1 MNKEVA
7 GMDIIK
13 RFVSK
18 EKYSIKCPY
27 TLSPIGITVHN
38 TANSASAANEIAYMA
53 GNDKE
58 ISYHFAVDE
67 KEIIQALPL
76 DRNGWHA
83 GDGATGSGN
92 RRTIAIEI
100 CRSTSDDLNLFIQAE
115 KNAAWLCASLC
126 LQYGW
131 STKDIY
137 THKHWSGKNCPHKTL
152 ELGWDRFLAMVEQNM
167 TEMRKQEKK
176 GDFANMTADQKKSY
190 VKGLY
195 VTYTGRQA
203 DPSGLKYWIDQIG
216 DQTAL
221 IDIEKAFANQEE
233 CRKYAVKNAYRNV
246 MKREADSAGLKYWT
260 DWLKKHTAAELY
272 DQFVALKKNGQ
283 K

>member
-1 MNKEVA
+1 
-7 GMDIIK
+7 MDIIK
-13 RFVSK
+13 KLISK

-53 GNDKE
+53 GNNKE
-58 ISYHFAVDE
+58 TSYHFAVDE

-100 CRSTSDDLNLFIQAE
+100 CRSTSEDLNLFLQAE
-115 KNAAWLCASLC
+115 KNAAWLCAYLC
-126 LQYGW
+126 QQHGW
-131 STKDIY
+131 TTKDIY

-167 TEMRKQEKK
+167 TEMRKPEKK
-176 GDFANMTADQKKSY
+176 GDFEGMTAEQKKAY

-203 DPSGLKYWIDQIG
+203 DPSGLNYWISQIG

-221 IDIEKAFANQEE
+221 IDIEKAFAGQEE
-233 CRKYAVKNAYRNV
+233 CRTYIVKNAYRNV
-246 MKREADSAGLKYWT
+246 MKREADKDGLAYWT
-260 DWLKKHTAAELY
+260 GWLKTHAAAELY
-272 DQFVALKKNGQ
+272 DQFSALKKKGQ

>member
-1 MNKEVA
+1 
-7 GMDIIK
+7 MDIIK

-38 TANSASAANEIAYMA
+38 TANSASAANEITYMA
-53 GNDKE
+53 GNDKK

-100 CRSTSDDLNLFIQAE
+100 CRSTSEDLSLFLQAE

-152 ELGWDRFLAMVEQNM
+152 ELGWDRFLAMVEQYM
-167 TEMRKQEKK
+167 TEMSRKTEPEKK

-203 DPSGLKYWIDQIG
+203 DPSGLEYWIGQIG

-260 DWLKKHTAAELY
+260 
-272 DQFVALKKNGQ
+272 
-283 K
+283 

>member
-1 MNKEVA
+1 
-7 GMDIIK
+7 MDIIK
-13 RFVSK
+13 KLISK

-27 TLSPIGITVHN
+27 TLSPLGITVHN

-58 ISYHFAVDE
+58 TSYHFAVDE

-100 CRSTSDDLNLFIQAE
+100 CRSTSEDLSLFLQAE

-167 TEMRKQEKK
+167 TEMRKPEKK

-203 DPSGLKYWIDQIG
+203 DPSGLNYWMNQIG

-221 IDIEKAFANQEE
+221 IDIEKAFSNQEE

-246 MKREADSAGLKYWT
+246 MKREADSTGLKYWT

-272 DQFVALKKNGQ
+272 DQLVALKKKGN

>member
-1 MNKEVA
+1 
-7 GMDIIK
+7 MDIIK

-27 TLSPIGITVHN
+27 SLSPIGITLHN
-38 TANSASAANEIAYMA
+38 TANSASAANEIAYMER
-53 GNDKE
+53 NDKE

-76 DRNGWHA
+76 DRNAWHA

-100 CRSTSDDLNLFIQAE
+100 CRSTSEDLSLFLQAE

-126 LQYGW
+126 LEHGW
-131 STKDIY
+131 TTKDIY

-167 TEMRKQEKK
+167 TEMSKPEKK
-176 GDFANMTADQKKSY
+176 GDFAGMTIEQKKAY

-203 DPSGLKYWIDQIG
+203 DPSGLEYWIDQIG

-221 IDIEKAFANQEE
+221 IDIEKAFAGQEE
-233 CRKYAVKNAYRNV
+233 CRTYIVKNAYRNV
-246 MKREADSAGLKYWT
+246 MKREADKDGLAYWT
-260 DWLKKHTAAELY
+260 GWLKTHAAAELY
-272 DQFVALKKNGQ
+272 DQLIMMKKQGH

>member
-1 MNKEVA
+1 
-7 GMDIIK
+7 MDIIK
-13 RFVSK
+13 KLISK

-38 TANSASAANEIAYMA
+38 TANSASAANEIAYMT
-53 GNDKE
+53 GNNKE
-58 ISYHFAVDE
+58 TSYHFAVDE

-100 CRSTSDDLNLFIQAE
+100 CRSTSEDLRLFLQAE

-126 LQYGW
+126 LEHGW
-131 STKDIY
+131 TTKDIY

-152 ELGWDRFLAMVEQNM
+152 ELGWDRFLAMVEQYM
-167 TEMRKQEKK
+167 TEMNRKTEPGKK
-176 GDFANMTADQKKSY
+176 GDFEGMTADQKKAY

-203 DPSGLKYWIDQIG
+203 DPSGLEYWIGQIG

-233 CRKYAVKNAYRNV
+233 CRKNAYRNV

-260 DWLKKHTAAELY
+260 EWLKNHTAVELY
-272 DQFVALKKNGQ
+272 DQFVALKKKGQ

>member
-1 MNKEVA
+1 
-7 GMDIIK
+7 MDIIK
-13 RFVSK
+13 RLISP

-27 TLSPIGITVHN
+27 SLSPIGITVHN
-38 TANSASAANEIAYMA
+38 TDNLASAANEIAYMER
-53 GNDKE
+53 NDKE

-100 CRSTSDDLNLFIQAE
+100 CRSTSEDLSLFLQAE

-126 LQYGW
+126 MQNGW
-131 STKDIY
+131 TTKDIY

-167 TEMRKQEKK
+167 TEMRKPEKK
-176 GDFANMTADQKKSY
+176 GDFEGMTAEQKKAY

-203 DPSGLKYWIDQIG
+203 DPSGLEYWMDKIG

-233 CRKYAVKNAYRNV
+233 CRTYIVKNAYRNV
-246 MKREADSAGLKYWT
+246 MKREADKDGLAYWT
-260 DWLKKHTAAELY
+260 GWLKTHAAAELY
-272 DQFVALKKNGQ
+272 DQLIIMKKQGH

>member
-1 MNKEVA
+1 
-7 GMDIIK
+7 MDIIK
-13 RFVSK
+13 KLISK

-27 TLSPIGITVHN
+27 TLSPLGITVHN

-100 CRSTSDDLNLFIQAE
+100 CRSTSEDLNLFIQAE

-152 ELGWDRFLAMVEQNM
+152 ELGWDRFLAMVEQNIADM
-167 TEMRKQEKK
+167 SKPDEPKKK
-176 GDFANMTADQKKSY
+176 GDFHSMTEQQRIAY
-190 VKGLY
+190 IRNLY
-195 VTYTGRQA
+195 VTYTGRVA
-203 DPSGLKYWIDQIG
+203 DPAGITYWLSQITE
-216 DQTAL
+216 DTSL
-221 IDIEKAFANQEE
+221 VTLERRFAAQAE
-233 CRKYAVKNAYRNV
+233 CRNYAVKNAYRNV
-246 MKREADSAGLKYWT
+246 MKREADKDGLAYWT

-272 DQFVALKKNGQ
+272 EVMITLKGKGQ

>member
-1 MNKEVA
+1 
-7 GMDIIK
+7 MDIIK
-13 RFVSK
+13 RLISP

-27 TLSPIGITVHN
+27 SLSPIGITVHN
-38 TANSASAANEIAYMA
+38 TDNLASAANEIAYMER
-53 GNDKE
+53 NDKE

-100 CRSTSDDLNLFIQAE
+100 CRSTSEDLSLFLQAE

-126 LQYGW
+126 MQNGW
-131 STKDIY
+131 TTKDIY

-152 ELGWDRFLAMVEQNM
+152 ELGWDRFLAMVEQNIADM
-167 TEMRKQEKK
+167 SKPDEPEKK
-176 GDFANMTADQKKSY
+176 GDFHSMTEQQRIAY
-190 VKGLY
+190 IRNLY
-195 VTYTGRQA
+195 VTYTGRVA
-203 DPSGLKYWIDQIG
+203 DPAGITYWLSQITE
-216 DQTAL
+216 DTSL
-221 IDIEKAFANQEE
+221 VTLERRFAAQAE
-233 CRKYAVKNAYRNV
+233 CRNYAVKNAYRNV
-246 MKREADSAGLKYWT
+246 MKREADKDGLAYWT

-272 DQFVALKKNGQ
+272 EVMITLKGKGQ

>member
-1 MNKEVA
+1 
-7 GMDIIK
+7 MDIIK
-13 RFVSK
+13 KLIPK
-18 EKYSIKCPY
+18 EKYSMKCPY

-58 ISYHFAVDE
+58 TSYHFAVDE

-100 CRSTSDDLNLFIQAE
+100 CRSTSEDLNLFLQAE

-126 LQYGW
+126 QQYGW
-131 STKDIY
+131 TTKNIY

-152 ELGWDRFLAMVEQNM
+152 ELGWDRFLAMVEQYM
-167 TEMRKQEKK
+167 TEMSRKIELEKK
-176 GDFANMTADQKKSY
+176 GDFVDMTAEQKKAY

-203 DPSGLKYWIDQIG
+203 DPSGLEYWIGQIG
-216 DQTAL
+216 NQTAL
-221 IDIEKAFANQEE
+221 IEIEKAFSNQEE
-233 CRKYAVKNAYRNV
+233 CRKYIVKNAYRNV
-246 MKREADSAGLKYWT
+246 MMREADSDGLKYWT

-272 DQFVALKKNGQ
+272 DQLIIMKKQGH

>member
-1 MNKEVA
+1 
-7 GMDIIK
+7 MDIIK
-13 RFVSK
+13 RLILP

-27 TLSPIGITVHN
+27 SLSPIGITVHN

-58 ISYHFAVDE
+58 TSYHFAVDE

-100 CRSTSDDLNLFIQAE
+100 CRSTSEDLSLFLEAE

-137 THKHWSGKNCPHKTL
+137 THQHWSGKNCPHKTL

-167 TEMRKQEKK
+167 TEMSRKTEPEKK
-176 GDFANMTADQKKSY
+176 GDFEGMTADQKKSY

-203 DPSGLKYWIDQIG
+203 DPSGLNYWMGQIG

-233 CRKYAVKNAYRNV
+233 CRTYIVKNAYRNV
-246 MKREADSAGLKYWT
+246 MKREADKDGLAYWT

-272 DQFVALKKNGQ
+272 EVMTTLKGKGQ

>member
-1 MNKEVA
+1 ME
-7 GMDIIK
+7 IIK

-27 TLSPIGITVHN
+27 SLSPIGITVHN

-58 ISYHFAVDE
+58 TSYHFAVDE

-100 CRSTSDDLNLFIQAE
+100 CRSTSEDLNLFIQAE

-152 ELGWDRFLAMVEQNM
+152 ELGWDRFLAMVEQNIADM
-167 TEMRKQEKK
+167 SKPDEPEKK
-176 GDFANMTADQKKSY
+176 GDFANMTEQQRIAY
-190 VKGLY
+190 IRNLY
-195 VTYTGRQA
+195 VTYTGRVA
-203 DPSGLKYWIDQIG
+203 DPAGITYWLSQITE
-216 DQTAL
+216 DTSL
-221 IDIEKAFANQEE
+221 VTLERRFAAQAE
-233 CRKYAVKNAYRNV
+233 CRNYAVKNAYRNV
-246 MKREADSAGLKYWT
+246 MKREADKDGLAYWT
-260 DWLKKHTAAELY
+260 GWLKTHAAAELY
-272 DQFVALKKNGQ
+272 DQLVALKKKGN

>member
-1 MNKEVA
+1 
-7 GMDIIK
+7 MDIIK
-13 RFVSK
+13 KLISP

-27 TLSPIGITVHN
+27 SLSPIGITVHN

-58 ISYHFAVDE
+58 TSYHFAVDE

-100 CRSTSDDLNLFIQAE
+100 CRSTSEDLNLFLQAE

-131 STKDIY
+131 TTKDIY

-152 ELGWDRFLAMVEQNM
+152 ELGWDRFLAVVEQNM
-167 TEMRKQEKK
+167 TEMSRKTEPGKK
-176 GDFANMTADQKKSY
+176 GDFEGMTADQKKAY
-190 VKGLY
+190 VKDLY

-203 DPSGLKYWIDQIG
+203 DPSGLNYWMDRIG

-272 DQFVALKKNGQ
+272 DQLIIMKKQGH

>member
-1 MNKEVA
+1 
-7 GMDIIK
+7 MDIIK
-13 RFVSK
+13 KLISK

-58 ISYHFAVDE
+58 TSYHFAVDE
-67 KEIIQALPL
+67 KEIVQALPL

-100 CRSTSDDLNLFIQAE
+100 CRSTSNDLNLFLQAE
-115 KNAAWLCASLC
+115 KNAAWLCAYLC
-126 LQYGW
+126 QQYGW
-131 STKDIY
+131 TTKDIY

-152 ELGWDRFLAMVEQNM
+152 ELGWDRFLAIVEQNIADM
-167 TEMRKQEKK
+167 SSKAEPEKK
-176 GDFANMTADQKKSY
+176 GDFEGMTADQKKAY
-190 VKGLY
+190 VKCLY

-203 DPSGLKYWIDQIG
+203 DPSGLEYWIGQIG

-246 MKREADSAGLKYWT
+246 MKREADKDGLAYWT

-272 DQFVALKKNGQ
+272 DQFVALKKKGQ

>member
-1 MNKEVA
+1 
-7 GMDIIK
+7 MDIIK
-13 RFVSK
+13 RLISP

-27 TLSPIGITVHN
+27 TLSPIGLTVHN

-53 GNDKE
+53 GNNKE
-58 ISYHFAVDE
+58 TSYHFAVDE

-100 CRSTSDDLNLFIQAE
+100 CRSTSEDLNLFLQAE

-131 STKDIY
+131 TTKDIY

-167 TEMRKQEKK
+167 TEMSKLEKK
-176 GDFANMTADQKKSY
+176 GDFAGMTIEQKKAY

-203 DPSGLKYWIDQIG
+203 DPSGLEYWIGQIG
-216 DQTAL
+216 GQTAL

-246 MKREADSAGLKYWT
+246 MKREADKDGLAYWT

-272 DQFVALKKNGQ
+272 DQLIIMKKQGH

>member
-1 MNKEVA
+1 
-7 GMDIIK
+7 MDIIK

-18 EKYSIKCPY
+18 EKYAIKCPY

-100 CRSTSDDLNLFIQAE
+100 CRSTSEDLNLFIQAE

-167 TEMRKQEKK
+167 TEMSKPEKK
-176 GDFANMTADQKKSY
+176 GDFAGMTIEQKKAY

-203 DPSGLKYWIDQIG
+203 DPSGLEYWIDQIG

-221 IDIEKAFANQEE
+221 IDIEKAFAGQEE
-233 CRKYAVKNAYRNV
+233 CRTYIVKNAYRNV
-246 MKREADSAGLKYWT
+246 MKREADKDGLAYWT
-260 DWLKKHTAAELY
+260 GWLKTHAAAELY
-272 DQFVALKKNGQ
+272 DQLIMMKKQGH

>member
-1 MNKEVA
+1 
-7 GMDIIK
+7 MDIIK

-27 TLSPIGITVHN
+27 SLSPIGITLHN
-38 TANSASAANEIAYMA
+38 TANSASAANEIAYMER
-53 GNDKE
+53 NDKE

-76 DRNGWHA
+76 DRNAWHA

-100 CRSTSDDLNLFIQAE
+100 CRSTSEDLSLFLQAE

-131 STKDIY
+131 TTKDIY

-167 TEMRKQEKK
+167 TEMSKPEKK
-176 GDFANMTADQKKSY
+176 GDFAGMTIEQKKAY

-203 DPSGLKYWIDQIG
+203 DPSGLEYWIDQIG

-221 IDIEKAFANQEE
+221 IDIEKAFAGQEE
-233 CRKYAVKNAYRNV
+233 CRTYIVKNAYRNV
-246 MKREADSAGLKYWT
+246 MKREADKDGLAYWT
-260 DWLKKHTAAELY
+260 GWLKTHAAAELY
-272 DQFVALKKNGQ
+272 DQLIMMKKQGH

>member
-1 MNKEVA
+1 
-7 GMDIIK
+7 MDIVKKLI
-13 RFVSK
+13 SK

-58 ISYHFAVDE
+58 TSYHFAVDE

-100 CRSTSDDLNLFIQAE
+100 CRSTSEDLNLFIQAE

-152 ELGWDRFLAMVEQNM
+152 ELGWDRFLAMVEQNIADM
-167 TEMRKQEKK
+167 SKPDEPEKK
-176 GDFANMTADQKKSY
+176 GDFANMTEQQRIAY
-190 VKGLY
+190 IRNLY
-195 VTYTGRQA
+195 VTYTGRVA
-203 DPSGLKYWIDQIG
+203 DPAGITYWLSQITE
-216 DQTAL
+216 DTSL
-221 IDIEKAFANQEE
+221 VTLERRFAAQAE
-233 CRKYAVKNAYRNV
+233 CRNYAVKNAYRNV
-246 MKREADSAGLKYWT
+246 MKREADKDGLAYWT

-272 DQFVALKKNGQ
+272 DQFVALKKKGQ

>member
-1 MNKEVA
+1 
-7 GMDIIK
+7 MDIIK
-13 RFVSK
+13 RLISP

-27 TLSPIGITVHN
+27 SLSPIGITVHN
-38 TANSASAANEIAYMA
+38 TDNLASAANEIAYMER
-53 GNDKE
+53 NDKE

-100 CRSTSDDLNLFIQAE
+100 CRSTSEDLSLFLQAE

-126 LQYGW
+126 MQNGW
-131 STKDIY
+131 TTKDIY

-167 TEMRKQEKK
+167 TEMRKPEKK
-176 GDFANMTADQKKSY
+176 GDFEGMTAEQKKAY

-203 DPSGLKYWIDQIG
+203 DPSGLEYWMDKIG

-221 IDIEKAFANQEE
+221 IDIEKAFAGQEE
-233 CRKYAVKNAYRNV
+233 CRTYIVKNAYRNV
-246 MKREADSAGLKYWT
+246 MKREADKDGLAYWT
-260 DWLKKHTAAELY
+260 SWLKTHAAAELY
-272 DQFVALKKNGQ
+272 DQFVALKKKGQ

>member
-1 MNKEVA
+1 
-7 GMDIIK
+7 MDIVKKLI
-13 RFVSK
+13 SK

>member
-1 MNKEVA
+1 
-7 GMDIIK
+7 MDIIK
-13 RFVSK
+13 KLIPK
-18 EKYSIKCPY
+18 EKYSMKCPY

-58 ISYHFAVDE
+58 TSYHFAVDE

-100 CRSTSDDLNLFIQAE
+100 CRSTSEDLNLFLQAE

-126 LQYGW
+126 QQYGW
-131 STKDIY
+131 TTKNIY

-152 ELGWDRFLAMVEQNM
+152 ELGWDRFLAMVEQYM
-167 TEMRKQEKK
+167 TEMSRKTELEKK
-176 GDFANMTADQKKSY
+176 GDFADMTAEQKKAY

-203 DPSGLKYWIDQIG
+203 DPSGLEYWIGQIG
-216 DQTAL
+216 NQTAL
-221 IDIEKAFANQEE
+221 IEIEKAFSNQEE
-233 CRKYAVKNAYRNV
+233 CRKYIVKNAYRNV
-246 MKREADSAGLKYWT
+246 MMREADSDGLKYWT

-272 DQFVALKKNGQ
+272 DQLIIMKKQGH

>member
-1 MNKEVA
+1 
-7 GMDIIK
+7 MDIIK

-67 KEIIQALPL
+67 KEIIQALQL

-100 CRSTSDDLNLFIQAE
+100 CRSTSEDLSLFLQAE
-115 KNAAWLCASLC
+115 KNAAWLCAYLC
-126 LQYGW
+126 QQYGW
-131 STKDIY
+131 TTKDIY

-152 ELGWDRFLAMVEQNM
+152 ELGWDRFLAMVEQNIADM
-167 TEMRKQEKK
+167 SKPDEPEKK
-176 GDFANMTADQKKSY
+176 GDFHSMTEQQRIAY
-190 VKGLY
+190 IRNLY
-195 VTYTGRQA
+195 VTYTGRVA
-203 DPSGLKYWIDQIG
+203 DPAGITYWLSQITE
-216 DQTAL
+216 DTSL
-221 IDIEKAFANQEE
+221 VTLERRFAAQAE
-233 CRKYAVKNAYRNV
+233 CRNYAVKNAYRNV
-246 MKREADSAGLKYWT
+246 MKREADKDGLAYWT

-272 DQFVALKKNGQ
+272 EVMITLKGKGQ

>member
-1 MNKEVA
+1 
-7 GMDIIK
+7 MDIIK

-27 TLSPIGITVHN
+27 SLSPIGITLHN
-38 TANSASAANEIAYMA
+38 TANSASAANEIAYMER
-53 GNDKE
+53 NDKE

-67 KEIIQALPL
+67 KEIIQALQL
-76 DRNGWHA
+76 DRNAWHA

-100 CRSTSDDLNLFIQAE
+100 CRSTSEDISLFLQAE

-131 STKDIY
+131 TTKDIY

-167 TEMRKQEKK
+167 TEMSKPEKK
-176 GDFANMTADQKKSY
+176 GDFAGMTIEQKKAY

-203 DPSGLKYWIDQIG
+203 DPSGLEYWIDQIG

-221 IDIEKAFANQEE
+221 IDIEKAFAGQEE
-233 CRKYAVKNAYRNV
+233 CRTYIVKNAYRNV
-246 MKREADSAGLKYWT
+246 MKREADKDGLAYWT
-260 DWLKKHTAAELY
+260 GWLKTHAAAELY
-272 DQFVALKKNGQ
+272 DQLIMMKKQGH

>member
-1 MNKEVA
+1 
-7 GMDIIK
+7 MDIIK
-13 RFVSK
+13 RLISP

-58 ISYHFAVDE
+58 TSYHFAVDE

-100 CRSTSDDLNLFIQAE
+100 CRSTSENLGLFLQAE

-126 LQYGW
+126 LEHGW
-131 STKDIY
+131 TTKDIY

-167 TEMRKQEKK
+167 TEMSKPEKK
-176 GDFANMTADQKKSY
+176 GDFADMTAEQKKTY

-203 DPSGLKYWIDQIG
+203 DPSGLEYWIGQIG

-221 IDIEKAFANQEE
+221 IDIEKAFSNQEE
-233 CRKYAVKNAYRNV
+233 CRKYIVKNAYRNV

-272 DQFVALKKNGQ
+272 DQLIIMKKQGH

>member
-1 MNKEVA
+1 MNKEVT

-13 RFVSK
+13 RLISP

-58 ISYHFAVDE
+58 TSYHFAVDE
-67 KEIIQALPL
+67 KEIIQALQL
-76 DRNGWHA
+76 DRNAWHA

-100 CRSTSDDLNLFIQAE
+100 CRSTSEDLSLFLQAE

-167 TEMRKQEKK
+167 TEMSKPEKK
-176 GDFANMTADQKKSY
+176 GDFESMTADQKKAY

-203 DPSGLKYWIDQIG
+203 DPSGLNYWIGQIG

-233 CRKYAVKNAYRNV
+233 CRKYIVRNAYRNV
-246 MKREADSAGLKYWT
+246 MKREADSAGLKYWI

-272 DQFVALKKNGQ
+272 DQLIIMKKQGH

>member
-13 RFVSK
+13 RLISP

-58 ISYHFAVDE
+58 TSYHFAVDE

-100 CRSTSDDLNLFIQAE
+100 CRSTSENLGLFLQAE

-126 LQYGW
+126 LEHGW
-131 STKDIY
+131 TTKDIY

-167 TEMRKQEKK
+167 TEMSKPEKK
-176 GDFANMTADQKKSY
+176 GDFADMTAEQKKTY

-203 DPSGLKYWIDQIG
+203 DPSGLEYWIGQIG

-221 IDIEKAFANQEE
+221 IDIEKAFSNQEE
-233 CRKYAVKNAYRNV
+233 CRKYIVKNAYRNV

-272 DQFVALKKNGQ
+272 DQLIIMKKQGH

>member
-1 MNKEVA
+1 ME
-7 GMDIIK
+7 IIK

-58 ISYHFAVDE
+58 TSYHFAVDE

-83 GDGATGSGN
+83 GDGATGYGN
-92 RRTIAIEI
+92 RWTIAIEI
-100 CRSTSDDLNLFIQAE
+100 CRSTSEDLSLFIQAE

-167 TEMRKQEKK
+167 TEMRKPEKK
-176 GDFANMTADQKKSY
+176 GDFEGMTAEQKKAY

-203 DPSGLKYWIDQIG
+203 DPSGLNYWISQIG

-221 IDIEKAFANQEE
+221 IDIEKAFAGQEE
-233 CRKYAVKNAYRNV
+233 CRTYIVKNAYRNV
-246 MKREADSAGLKYWT
+246 MKREADKDGLAYWT
-260 DWLKKHTAAELY
+260 GWLKNHTAAELY
-272 DQFVALKKNGQ
+272 DQFTALKKKGQ

>member
-1 MNKEVA
+1 
-7 GMDIIK
+7 MDIVKKLI
-13 RFVSK
+13 SK

-38 TANSASAANEIAYMA
+38 TANSASAANEIAYMT

-58 ISYHFAVDE
+58 TSYHFAVDE

-76 DRNGWHA
+76 DRNAWHA

-100 CRSTSDDLNLFIQAE
+100 CRSTSEDLNLFLQAE

-131 STKDIY
+131 TTKDIY

-152 ELGWDRFLAMVEQNM
+152 ELGWDRFLAAVEQNM
-167 TEMRKQEKK
+167 TEMSRKIEPEKK
-176 GDFANMTADQKKSY
+176 GDFEGMTADQKKAY

-203 DPSGLKYWIDQIG
+203 DPSGLNYWMGQIG

-233 CRKYAVKNAYRNV
+233 CRTYIVKNAYRNV
-246 MKREADSAGLKYWT
+246 MKREADKDGLAYWT

-272 DQFVALKKNGQ
+272 EVMTTLKGKGQ